1 MPNLHPCFKCVCK
14 CEEQHQFALTC
25 GDCDGSL
32 IIHLMD
38 EEIIVWSGGIL
49 LLWVCMYT
57 CFPIHVIMLRRY
69 TDWPQNISIYLFTPL
84 SNSSLS
90 FILLTSFVTLFFSS
104 HSIHNVSLISFIA
117 LTMIIRQHLTE
128 KKKNPHLSPLAVDSY
143 FSAAYLKTINE
154 RHLLKYWI
162 SHIFQVDWLSGCSFA

>member
-25 GDCDGSL
+25 GDCDGFL

-38 EEIIVWSGGIL
+38 EKIIVWSGGIL

-90 FILLTSFVTLFFSS
+90 FILLTSFVTLFF
-104 HSIHNVSLISFIA
+104 VSLHSQCF
-117 LTMIIRQHLTE
+117 LNHFHCLNNDNKTTPYRKE
-128 KKKNPHLSPLAVDSY
+128 KKPSSLPSSSRQL
-143 FSAAYLKTINE
+143 F
-154 RHLLKYWI
+154 
-162 SHIFQVDWLSGCSFA
+162 